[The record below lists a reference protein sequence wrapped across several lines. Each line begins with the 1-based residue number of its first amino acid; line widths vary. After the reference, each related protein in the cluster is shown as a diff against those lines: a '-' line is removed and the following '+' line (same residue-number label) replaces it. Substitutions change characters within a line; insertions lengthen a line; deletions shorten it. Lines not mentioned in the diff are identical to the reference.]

1 MRFLLIEDDKM
12 LGESLQILL
21 RKSGYAVDWGMSL
34 DYAGNAL
41 KTTMY
46 DLLLLDLGLADGDGA
61 SLLKQVRSSGK
72 NIPVIVITARDALQ
86 EKIKLLDLG
95 ADDYVLKPFAYEE
108 LDARIRARLRRGH
121 EGTMPVITIGPL
133 ALNPANKTCAMDGR
147 EILLSAKEYAILLTL
162 VQQPARYFTR
172 PELEDRIYDW
182 SRTIESNAIEYHIHQ
197 LRRKCGKDIIINNRG
212 LGYRLGIVDD
222 HHA

>member
-21 RKSGYAVDWGMSL
+21 RKSGYAVDWGTGL
-34 DYAGNAL
+34 DYAATAL
-41 KTTMY
+41 KTTQY

-61 SLLKQVRSSGK
+61 SVLKLVRTGGK
-72 NIPVIVITARDALQ
+72 NTPVIVITARDALQ
-86 EKIKLLDLG
+86 EKVKLLDLG
-95 ADDYVLKPFAYEE
+95 ADDYILKPFAYEE
-108 LDARIRARLRRGH
+108 LEARIRARLRRGP

-133 ALNPANKTCAMDGR
+133 ALNPANKTCTMNSK
-147 EILLSAKEYAILLTL
+147 EVLLSAKEYAILLTL

-212 LGYRLGIVDD
+212 LGYRLGITDGNP
-222 HHA
+222 A